1 MGKMLVD
8 LPSGTAGKS
17 IAIQMDDIREKLLMF
32 SILHPWSPKALGSS
46 LNLDTLKV
54 LWELQKTLRSSLL

>member
-17 IAIQMDDIREKLLMF
+17 IAIQMDDTREKLLMF
-32 SILHPWSPKALGSS
+32 SILHLWSPKALGSS
-46 LNLDTLKV
+46 L
-54 LWELQKTLRSSLL
+54 